1 MHKVAAAAAA
11 ATATSWVG
19 GCKTGTGGRSS
30 LLPLVAVAVEAYQ
43 RVILGKCN
51 STPIIVNH

>member
-1 MHKVAAAAAA
+1 MHKVAA

-30 LLPLVAVAVEAYQ
+30 LLPLVVVVAVEARQ
-43 RVILGKCN
+43 KVILEAKGR
-51 STPIIVNH
+51 SATG

>member
-1 MHKVAAAAAA
+1 MHKVAA

-30 LLPLVAVAVEAYQ
+30 LLPLVVVAVEAYQ
-43 RVILGKCN
+43 RVILGKGN